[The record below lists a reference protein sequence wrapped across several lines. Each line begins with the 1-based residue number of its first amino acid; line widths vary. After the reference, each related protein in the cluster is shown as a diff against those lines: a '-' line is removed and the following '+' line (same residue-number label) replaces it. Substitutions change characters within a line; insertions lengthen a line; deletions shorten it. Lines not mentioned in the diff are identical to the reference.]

1 MHAIIARIKLLE
13 KARSTMFLQPTDK
26 EEIANV
32 ISSLKSTKAS
42 SPNSTPYRILFLPKN
57 EMSNQ
62 LADLFNLSFM
72 TGVFPSVIKTAKV
85 TPVFKIQN

>member
-42 SPNSTPYRILFLPKN
+42 SPNSTLYRILFLPKN

-72 TGVFPSVIKTAKV
+72 TVFPSVIKTAKV